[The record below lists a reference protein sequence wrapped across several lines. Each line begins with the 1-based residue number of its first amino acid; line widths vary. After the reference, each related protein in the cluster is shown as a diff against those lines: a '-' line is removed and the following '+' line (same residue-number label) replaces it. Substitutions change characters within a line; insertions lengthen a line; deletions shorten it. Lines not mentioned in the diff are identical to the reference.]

1 MVQVIA
7 NRPRDCLA
15 CRIVSGCGLL
25 GISLYVT
32 YQARAMK
39 KNKSSMFFVASG
51 ALDVKMHLQTK
62 HPDEFQ
68 TINKVAAVLG
78 TARLFNLPP
87 FNKSS
92 TE

>member
-15 CRIVSGCGLL
+15 CRIVSGSGLL

-39 KNKSSMFFVASG
+39 KNKSTMFFVAS
-51 ALDVKMHLQTK
+51 
-62 HPDEFQ
+62 
-68 TINKVAAVLG
+68 VAGVLG
-78 TARLFNLPP
+78 AARLFNLPP
-87 FNKSS
+87 FNKS